1 MRIKRLSDTYQKI
14 TSYNKSLYKGSY
26 KNAHKDWHH
35 DSHKSKRWFV
45 CLLCLVTVLAMG
57 GCQAADASGATGG
70 SNTGSEADA
79 DNGAITGNGTNADS
93 KADIADTDTQ
103 TKPVIICTLFP
114 QYDFARQIY
123 GDEADVR
130 MLLAPGQESHMYDP
144 TPQDMIEISN
154 ADMFIYTGDEMEP
167 WAAQIVE
174 SLDGVKVL
182 DLSKYVDLE
191 SEEEHEANE
200 INDTEA
206 DGHSDA
212 GDEVDV
218 HGASEEYTHDN
229 ADTHDDDADTHDDTH
244 AGHHHHNHE
253 HSYDPHFWLN
263 LDNAAKMAEAIAD
276 ASAEL
281 PVTDREA
288 LADRAKDYVTQL
300 HAMDEK
306 YKTMIADSSRTD
318 IVFAGRFAYG
328 YLISHYGLTYET
340 VYQSCSAEADPSI
353 YDMTRVIDYINEHQ
367 VHTIFYEELSSGR
380 VAQTIFQDT
389 GASMKVLSTA
399 HNVSKEDFDNG
410 ITFLDIMQRNY
421 DVLKEALN

>member
-1 MRIKRLSDTYQKI
+1 MRIKRLSDTNQKI
-14 TSYNKSLYKGSY
+14 TS
-26 KNAHKDWHH
+26 
-35 DSHKSKRWFV
+35 HKSKWWFA
-45 CLLCLVTVLAMG
+45 CLLCLVTVLTVG
-57 GCQAADASGATGG
+57 GCQAADASGVT
-70 SNTGSEADA
+70 
-79 DNGAITGNGTNADS
+79 DS
-93 KADIADTDTQ
+93 KADIADADTQ

-191 SEEEHEANE
+191 SEEEHEENE
-200 INDTEA
+200 IQEA
-206 DGHSDA
+206 DEDVHSDDEDVHSEDEDVH
-212 GDEVDV
+212 GDDEDVHDEVDTHEDV
-218 HGASEEYTHDN
+218 HES
-229 ADTHDDDADTHDDTH
+229 
-244 AGHHHHNHE
+244 HHHHNHE

-281 PVTDREA
+281 PVKDRAA
-288 LADRAKDYVTQL
+288 LADRAGDYVAQL

-380 VAQTIFQDT
+380 VAQTISQDT

-399 HNVSKEDFDNG
+399 HNVSKEDFENG

-421 DVLKEALN
+421 DVLEEALN

>member
-1 MRIKRLSDTYQKI
+1 MRIKRLSDTNQKI
-14 TSYNKSLYKGSY
+14 TSYKGSY
-26 KNAHKDWHH
+26 KNVHKDLHYGP
-35 DSHKSKRWFV
+35 HKSKRWLA
-45 CLLCLVTVLAMG
+45 CLLCFVTVLAMG
-57 GCQAADASGATGG
+57 GCQAADASGAAGD
-70 SNTGSEADA
+70 SNTGGDADA
-79 DNGAITGNGTNADS
+79 
-93 KADIADTDTQ
+93 Q

-174 SLDGVKVL
+174 SLDGVDVL

-191 SEEEHEANE
+191 SEEEHETNE

-206 DGHSDA
+206 DA
-212 GDEVDV
+212 
-218 HGASEEYTHDN
+218 HDDTTS
-229 ADTHDDDADTHDDTH
+229 DTHDDAHSS
-244 AGHHHHNHE
+244 HHHHNHE

-281 PVTDREA
+281 PVKDRDA
-288 LADRAKDYVTQL
+288 LTDRAKDYVTQL

-380 VAQTIFQDT
+380 VAQTISQDT
-389 GASMKVLSTA
+389 GTSMKVLSTA
-399 HNVSKEDFDNG
+399 HNVSKEDFENG

-421 DVLKEALN
+421 DVLEEALN

>member
-1 MRIKRLSDTYQKI
+1 MRIKRLSDTNQKI
-14 TSYNKSLYKGSY
+14 T
-26 KNAHKDWHH
+26 
-35 DSHKSKRWFV
+35 SHKSKRWFA
-45 CLLCLVTVLAMG
+45 CLLCLVTVLTVG
-57 GCQAADASGATGG
+57 GCQAADALGA
-70 SNTGSEADA
+70 N
-79 DNGAITGNGTNADS
+79 DS
-93 KADIADTDTQ
+93 KGDIADTDTQ

-191 SEEEHEANE
+191 SEEEHEENE
-200 INDTEA
+200 IQEA
-206 DGHSDA
+206 D
-212 GDEVDV
+212 EDV
-218 HGASEEYTHDN
+218 HGDDEDVHDEVG
-229 ADTHDDDADTHDDTH
+229 TH
-244 AGHHHHNHE
+244 ADVHESHHHHSHE

-276 ASAEL
+276 ASKEL
-281 PVTDREA
+281 TVTDREA
-288 LADRAKDYVTQL
+288 LQSRARDYVAQL
-300 HAMDEK
+300 HAMDER
-306 YKTMIADSSRTD
+306 YKTMIAGSRRTD

-328 YLISHYGLTYET
+328 YLIFHYGLTYET

-380 VAQTIFQDT
+380 VAQTISQDT

-410 ITFLDIMQRNY
+410 ITFLDIMQKNY
-421 DVLKEALN
+421 DVLEEALN

>member
-1 MRIKRLSDTYQKI
+1 MRKEKVWL
-14 TSYNKSLYKGSY
+14 
-26 KNAHKDWHH
+26 AW
-35 DSHKSKRWFV
+35 V
-45 CLLCLVTVLAMG
+45 LCLVTAFVMC
-57 GCQAADASGATGG
+57 GCQAKPVSDGQNNQEN
-70 SNTGSEADA
+70 SNTVSEVDQADRTSS
-79 DNGAITGNGTNADS
+79 DSADS
-93 KADIADTDTQ
+93 QNNSETQDSSDTQ
-103 TKPVIICTLFP
+103 HKPVVICTLFP
-114 QYDFARQIY
+114 QYDFAKQIY

-144 TPQDMIEISN
+144 TPQDMIEISK
-154 ADMFIYTGDEMEP
+154 ADLFIYTGDEMEP

-200 INDTEA
+200 INDV
-206 DGHSDA
+206 
-212 GDEVDV
+212 EVDA
-218 HGASEEYTHDN
+218 H
-229 ADTHDDDADTHDDTH
+229 DDADAEEHTHNEADDQDEADAHDSADTDVH
-244 AGHHHHNHE
+244 DEADVHDSADTDVHDEADAHTDVHESHHHHNHE

-263 LDNAAKMAEAIAD
+263 LNNAAKMAEAIAD
-276 ASAEL
+276 AAPEL
-281 PVTDREA
+281 PISDRAA
-288 LADRAKDYVTQL
+288 LESRAKDYEDKL
-300 HAMDEK
+300 YAMDEK
-306 YKTMIADSSRTD
+306 YRTMIANSSRTD

-328 YLISHYGLTYET
+328 YLISRYGLTYET
-340 VYQSCSAEADPSI
+340 VYQSCSAESEPSI

-380 VAQTIFQDT
+380 VAQTISQDT

-421 DVLKEALN
+421 DVLEEALN